1 MPWLRPVPSARRRW
15 LTAAARPL
23 TILAAAALTAAGLAA
38 TAAPASADPGPAPLP
53 AHVFAPYFEA
63 YTTGSPAA
71 LSAASGARYLTMAF
85 IQAPAP
91 GSCTI
96 DWNGDPATPI
106 SPSVYGSDIARIRA
120 AGGDVIPSFGGYS
133 ADHGGTEIADSCT
146 SVPRIAAAYEK
157 VITTYG
163 VTRLDLDTEDNSL
176 ADTAGIDRRNQAV
189 RMVEDWA
196 ARHGRRVQFVYT
208 LPTNVSGLDASG
220 VNVLR
225 SAVSNGARIAVVNI
239 MTFDYY
245 DNQPHEMAADTV
257 TAAGHLF
264 STLQQLYPGLP
275 GPQIWSMIGVTE
287 MIGIDDFGPPEIFTT
302 ADAPAVE
309 HWAARQHLAE
319 LSFWALQRD
328 NGGCP
333 GTGGSDSC
341 SGVTQ
346 STWQFSHAFEPFTRR

>member
-1 MPWLRPVPSARRRW
+1 LRS
-15 LTAAARPL
+15 LTMSRSCWRPAAARPL
-23 TILAAAALTAAGLAA
+23 AVLAAAALAGAAGA
-38 TAAPASADPGPAPLP
+38 AAPASAAAGPVPLP

-63 YTTGSPAA
+63 CTADSPAA

-106 SPSVYGSDIARIRA
+106 SPSVYGRDIARIRA
-120 AGGDVIPSFGGYS
+120 AGGGVIPSFGGYS

-157 VITTYG
+157 VITTCD

-176 ADTAGIDRRNQAV
+176 TDTAGIGRRNQAI

-196 ARHGRRVQFVYT
+196 ARHGRRVQFAYT
-208 LPTNVSGLDASG
+208 LPTNVSGLGASG

-264 STLQQLYPGLP
+264 STLQQLYPELP
-275 GPQIWSMIGVTE
+275 APRIWSMIGVTE

-309 HWAARQHLAE
+309 QWAARQHLAE

-333 GTGGSDSC
+333 GSGGSDTC

-346 STWQFSHAFEPFTRR
+346 SAWQFSHAFEPFTRQ